1 MMPPTSFL
9 GLLVSSLAY
18 LLTSKDRI
26 VHLNHAG
33 ASPSPPRVLERVQ
46 AHYRLE
52 QEMGGY
58 VAGEVVADELASVYS
73 SVAALVQAA
82 SVDEI
87 ALVESATVAWTR
99 LFYAFAQHIKD
110 QDEFKDKQAQQ
121 STTKS
126 ADPKMIW
133 ISEAEYA
140 ANVVAIC
147 RWARTHC
154 QWTVRMLP
162 SAKDADG
169 RSTGKVDIGRFS
181 DILQG
186 RTEVNP
192 AHIAMVCVTE
202 IPTNSGIVN
211 PVRDIGSL
219 IADYNEKQKQ
229 KAPFSQDDSLP
240 CIWYLVDACQSVGQR
255 EVNVQQIQCHGLVA
269 TGRKYLRAPRGTGF
283 LYCVQHIADRI
294 WPSHIDHASA
304 PIKAVPKAMSDV
316 NVLTERVEDLLDFEP
331 RPGAKRF
338 EFWESNIA
346 SKLGLGQA
354 VRIAQEEELH
364 RIAAT
369 IQELAGDLYQKLSLI
384 SGVRLH
390 HLPECGIV
398 TFWLEN
404 VDSTVVKGRLWEM
417 DAEGTRVEVSVVPAT
432 STPLDSGQSGVP
444 DMIRA
449 SLSYTNSKADI
460 LLLCSRLSSIDE
472 LF

>member
-1 MMPPTSFL
+1 MMSPTFL

-18 LLTSKDRI
+18 LLTSNDRI

-33 ASPSPPRVLERVQ
+33 ASPSPPAVLERVQ
-46 AHYRLE
+46 EHYRLE

-58 VAGEVVADELASVYS
+58 VAGAVVADELAGVYS
-73 SVAALVQAA
+73 SVAALVQAS
-82 SVDEI
+82 SVEEI

-99 LFYAFAQHIKD
+99 LFYAFAQHIQD
-110 QDEFKDKQAQQ
+110 QDTQQQ
-121 STTKS
+121 STTD
-126 ADPKMIW
+126 ADPKIIW

-147 RWARTHC
+147 QWARTYP

-162 SAKDADG
+162 SARDADG
-169 RSTGKVDIGRFS
+169 RSTGKVDIGRIR

-186 RTEVNP
+186 RTKVNP
-192 AHIAMVCVTE
+192 AHIAMVSVTE

-211 PVRDIGSL
+211 PVQEIGSL
-219 IADYNEKQKQ
+219 IADFNEKQKASLAQ
-229 KAPFSQDDSLP
+229 DSLP
-240 CIWYLVDACQSVGQR
+240 SIWYLVDACQSVGQR
-255 EVNVQQIQCHGLVA
+255 EVSVQRIHCHGLVA

-283 LYCVQHIADRI
+283 LYCAQHVADRI
-294 WPSHIDHASA
+294 WPSHIDHAA
-304 PIKAVPKAMSDV
+304 VPIKAIPEAMSDID
-316 NVLTERVEDLLDFEP
+316 VLTERVEDLLDFAP

-354 VRIAQEEELH
+354 VRIAQEEGLP

-369 IQELAGDLYQKLSLI
+369 IHELAVDLYQNLSLI
-384 SGVRLH
+384 KGVRIH
-390 HLPECGIV
+390 HPPECGIV

-404 VDSTVVKGRLWEM
+404 VDSAVVKKRLWERG
-417 DAEGTRVEVSVVPAT
+417 AEGIRVEVSVVPAT
-432 STPLDSGQSGVP
+432 STPLDSAQSGVP

-449 SLSYTNSKADI
+449 SLSYTNSEADI
-460 LLLCSRLSSIDE
+460 MLLCARLSSIDD

>member
-1 MMPPTSFL
+1 MMPPTFL
-9 GLLVSSLAY
+9 GLLVSSLAS
-18 LLTSKDRI
+18 LLTSNDRI

-33 ASPSPPRVLERVQ
+33 ASPSPPAVLERVQ

-52 QEMGGY
+52 QEIGGY
-58 VAGEVVADELASVYS
+58 TAGAVVADELASVYS
-73 SVAALVQAA
+73 SVAALVQAT

-87 ALVESATVAWTR
+87 ALVESATVASTR
-99 LFYAFAQHIKD
+99 LFYAFAQHIQD
-110 QDEFKDKQAQQ
+110 QADTQAQQ
-121 STTKS
+121 STTAD
-126 ADPKMIW
+126 ADPKIIW

-147 RWARTHC
+147 RWARTHP

-162 SAKDADG
+162 SARDADG
-169 RSTGKVDIGRFS
+169 RSTGKVDIGQIS

-211 PVRDIGSL
+211 PVQEIGSL
-219 IADYNEKQKQ
+219 IADYNEK
-229 KAPFSQDDSLP
+229 ASLSPDSFP
-240 CIWYLVDACQSVGQR
+240 SIWYLVDACQSVGQR
-255 EVNVQQIQCHGLVA
+255 DVNVQRIQCHGLVT

-283 LYCVQHIADRI
+283 LYCAKHIADRI
-294 WPSHIDHASA
+294 WPSHIDHAAA
-304 PIKAVPKAMSDV
+304 PIKAVPKAMSDT
-316 NVLTERVEDLLDFEP
+316 NLLTERVEDLLDFEP

-354 VRIAQEEELH
+354 VRIAQEERLP

-384 SGVRLH
+384 DGVRLH
-390 HLPECGIV
+390 HPPECGIV

-404 VDSTVVKGRLWEM
+404 VDSAVVKDRLWERCA
-417 DAEGTRVEVSVVPAT
+417 DGTRVEVSVVPAT
-432 STPLDSGQSGVP
+432 STPLDSAQSGVP

-449 SLSYTNSKADI
+449 SLSYTNSAADI
-460 LLLCSRLSSIDE
+460 LLLCSRLSSINK